1 MLFESIQK
9 NSKEIVFVYTTCSS
23 KEEARSISLSAV
35 NDKLAVSADYWII
48 NSIYPWMNI
57 IQEADQ
63 YMLMFATRKN
73 LSEELIKHIE
83 TKHSYSVPVI
93 AVCNTDMTSQS
104 YSFWAENVLTNK
116 EEYITETEAE
126 IKKRNERGYHY
137 DRLK

>member
-1 MLFESIQK
+1 MLFESVQK

-23 KEEARSISLSAV
+23 KEEAKSIGLLAV
-35 NDKLAVSADYWII
+35 NEKLAVSADYWLI
-48 NSIYPWMNI
+48 NSIYPWRNV

-63 YMLMFATRKN
+63 YMLLFATRKN

-104 YSFWAENVLTNK
+104 YSFWAENVLISK
-116 EEYITETEAE
+116 EDYITETEAE
-126 IKKRNERGYHY
+126 IKRRNEKGYHY